1 MKITHVAIYR
11 VEGGGLRPVL
21 VEISTDE
28 GITGFGEAG
37 VAYGYGAAAVAGM
50 LEDMAPHLAG
60 HDPSHVRAIWQ
71 DLYDH
76 SFWAK
81 GGGAITFAAISAI
94 ELALWDIKGKALG
107 VPVHELLGG
116 PVRSEVKVYANG
128 WNHEYDDV
136 AKWARAA
143 ARPLKDGYRALKC
156 YPFAHELPDGTF
168 RHVSAR
174 MVDDS
179 RFHRAVERVK
189 ALRAEVGPEIEIMLD
204 LSGGVCDDQF
214 VRFLDVCRDLD
225 IRWIEEPVDPFNL
238 AGLARTAARTAIP
251 IAVGERVYG
260 RAGFRNVLDTGAVSI
275 VMPDIANCGGL
286 LEAVQI
292 AGMAETYNARVS
304 PHNCASSLCSAAS
317 LALCAVI
324 PNAMNLEIY
333 PYFSD
338 SNSYV
343 QVLENP
349 LEREIR
355 GGVAGVSSA
364 PGLGAIIDH
373 KAIAPFKVFDSGATA
388 TA

>member
-1 MKITHVAIYR
+1 MKISNVTIYR

-21 VEISTDE
+21 VEIETGE
-28 GITGFGEAG
+28 GISGFGEAG
-37 VAYGYGAAAVAGM
+37 VAYGYGAPAVAGM

-60 HDPSHVRAIWQ
+60 RDPSRIREIWQ

-107 VPVHELLGG
+107 VPVHALLGG
-116 PVRSEVKVYANG
+116 AMRPDVKVYANG
-128 WNHEYDDV
+128 WNHEHDDV
-136 AKWARAA
+136 ANWARAA
-143 ARPLKDGYRALKC
+143 SRPLKDGYTALKC
-156 YPFAHELPDGTF
+156 YPFAHELADGTF

-174 MVDDS
+174 MVDDG
-179 RFHRAVERVK
+179 RFRRATDRVK
-189 ALRAEVGPEIEIMLD
+189 ALRAEVGPEVEIMLD
-204 LSGGVCDDQF
+204 LSGGVCDDQLA
-214 VRFLDVCRDLD
+214 RFLDVCRDLE
-225 IRWIEEPVDPFNL
+225 IAWIEEPVDPFNL
-238 AGLARTAARTAIP
+238 AGLSRTAQRTAIP

-275 VMPDIANCGGL
+275 VMPDVANCGGL

-317 LALCAVI
+317 LVLCASI
-324 PNAMNLEIY
+324 PNAMNLEVY

-338 SNSYV
+338 QNTYV

-349 LEREIR
+349 LEQTIR
-355 GGVAGVSSA
+355 KGRATIGDMA
-364 PGLGAIIDH
+364 GLGAVVDR
-373 KAIAPFKVFDSGATA
+373 KALHPFKAFALR
-388 TA
+388 

>member
-1 MKITHVAIYR
+1 MKITGVSIYR

-21 VEISTDE
+21 VEVRTDE
-28 GITGFGEAG
+28 AISGFGEAG
-37 VAYGYGAAAVAGM
+37 VAYGYGAPAVAGM
-50 LEDMAPHLAG
+50 LQDMAPHLVG
-60 HDPSHVRAIWQ
+60 RDPSRIREIWQ

-81 GGGAITFAAISAI
+81 GGGAVTFAAISAI

-107 VPVHELLGG
+107 VPVHDLLGG
-116 PVRSEVKVYANG
+116 AMRGAVTVYANG

-136 AKWARAA
+136 VKWARAA
-143 ARPLKDGYRALKC
+143 ERPLKEGYRALKC

-174 MVDDS
+174 MVDDA
-179 RFHRAVERVK
+179 RFRRATERVK
-189 ALRAEVGPEIEIMLD
+189 ALRSEVGPEIAIMLD
-204 LSGGVCDDQF
+204 LSGGVCDDQLL
-214 VRFLDVCRDLD
+214 RFLDACRDLD
-225 IRWIEEPVDPFNL
+225 ISWIEEPLDPFNL
-238 AGLARTAARTAIP
+238 SGLAKTAARTAIP

-260 RAGFRNVLDTGAVSI
+260 RSGFRNVLDTGAVSI

-317 LALCAVI
+317 LALCSAI
-324 PNAMNLEIY
+324 PNAMNLEVY

-338 SNSYV
+338 YNTYV

-355 GGVAGVSSA
+355 NGCAPVSTL
-364 PGLGAIIDH
+364 PGLGAIIDR
-373 KAIAPFKVFDSGATA
+373 KAIESFKTADIGA
-388 TA
+388 